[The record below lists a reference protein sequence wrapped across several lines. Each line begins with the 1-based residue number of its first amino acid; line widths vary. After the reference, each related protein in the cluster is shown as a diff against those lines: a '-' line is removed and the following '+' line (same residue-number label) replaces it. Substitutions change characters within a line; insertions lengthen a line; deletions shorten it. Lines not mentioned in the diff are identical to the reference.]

1 MNSLYMPMLD
11 ILQNIFKSSFGIC
24 KTVAGYVITISGV
37 ILLAYA
43 TFRTVQNVMKGAGGS
58 AWVMPIVD
66 ICFAG
71 IFLAGF
77 NFFAGRI
84 GSSGGDMLASWTG
97 VTGGGGT
104 GVYTG
109 GSAGINFAPFFSML
123 ETTAS
128 GVASGIAQTAGAI
141 MTIIATIELMR
152 ILTKPTP
159 ASPVVWVTAF
169 VTLFVGSIFQNNS
182 WWTGGK
188 ASAKGFSKA
197 FVGIVE
203 SAAAGNVGGSTGGI
217 SISGGGVDLQYGGP
231 RDNGGATGPRDNG
244 GATGPRDNGGATGPR
259 DNNENIT
266 TTIVTTITDTTTEP
280 VVTATSTTTT
290 KVSETVTTTPEVTT
304 EPVVTTT
311 SVVYKFDSD
320 ANARYTENEDGTRTY
335 VLSDLT
341 MFTEYDEDGNYLGKY
356 YISPYGENKG
366 SRVYVEGSGKKA
378 AASGSVYYEIDEN
391 TGEQMIFTPKRN
403 SDGSFIYTY
412 DENGNKI
419 VDYDSKY
426 VRPTENYN
434 GQLLFI
440 DGGNEYYCKKTDN
453 GVEKIYVAKGTF
465 TDTTKYGTTSNVSYF
480 VESKDGKPISSA
492 EMKDGTRICVN
503 GKYFDIKESV
513 SNTEKESVTELYF
526 MDGDTKHIVSTKV
539 VKK

>member
-1 MNSLYMPMLD
+1 MPMLD

-77 NFFAGRI
+77 NFFVGRI
-84 GSSGGDMLASWTG
+84 GGSGGDMLASWTG

-128 GVASGIAQTAGAI
+128 GVASGIAQTAGAV
-141 MTIIATIELMR
+141 MTIIATIEFMR

-197 FVGIVE
+197 FVGLVE
-203 SAAAGNVGGSTGGI
+203 SAAGGNVGGGTGGI
-217 SISGGGVDLQYGGP
+217 SISGGGVSWYDGSIDGGSWYDGSVDDVSWNDGDVDGGSWNDGSV
-231 RDNGGATGPRDNG
+231 DNVGWNDGGVDGTNKY
-244 GATGPRDNGGATGPR
+244 
-259 DNNENIT
+259 DNNESDIENDITTTIT
-266 TTIVTTITDTTTEP
+266 TTIVTTVTTSEVITEP
-280 VVTATSTTTT
+280 T
-290 KVSETVTTTPEVTT
+290 
-304 EPVVTTT
+304 VTTT

-366 SRVYVEGSGKKA
+366 SRVYVDGSGKKA

-412 DENGNKI
+412 DESGNKI

-465 TDTTKYGTTSNVSYF
+465 TDTTEYGTTSNVPYF
-480 VESKDGKPISSA
+480 VESEDGKPISSA

-513 SNTEKESVTELYF
+513 SDTEKESVTELYF